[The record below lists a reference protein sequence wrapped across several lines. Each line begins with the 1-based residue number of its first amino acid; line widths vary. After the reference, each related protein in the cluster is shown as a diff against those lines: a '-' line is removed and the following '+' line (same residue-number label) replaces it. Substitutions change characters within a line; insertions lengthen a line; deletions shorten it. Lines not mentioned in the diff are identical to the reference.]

1 MARSKSSGRW
11 LKEHFS
17 DVYVKRAQAEGYRSR
32 AAFKLEELLETDLRI
47 RPGMTIVDL
56 GAAPG
61 GWSQMAAAWLKGKGR
76 VIATDILAMDALE
89 GVEFLQGDFTVE
101 SVLSQLEQMLGGEKV
116 DLVLCDMAPNMSG
129 VEGVDI
135 PKSLYLA
142 ELAHDFARNWLK
154 PGGAYLVKL
163 FQGSGTDEHLKQLR
177 SDFQKVSLR
186 KPAAS
191 RSRSREIYAMAT
203 GKKAVN

>member
-1 MARSKSSGRW
+1 MAARSKSSSRW

-17 DVYVKRAQAEGYRSR
+17 DVYVKQAQAQGLRSR
-32 AAFKLEELLETDLRI
+32 AAFKLEELLEDDLKI

-61 GWSQMAAAWLKGKGR
+61 SWSQMAVRWLKGKGR
-76 VIATDILAMDALE
+76 VIATDILPMEQLE
-89 GVEFLQGDFTVE
+89 GVEFLQGDFTDE
-101 SVLSQLEQMLGGEKV
+101 LVLAKLEAMLDGHKV
-116 DLVLCDMAPNMSG
+116 DLVLSDMAPNMSG
-129 VEGVDI
+129 MHGVDI

-142 ELAHDFARNWLK
+142 ELAADFAQAWLK
-154 PGGAYLVKL
+154 PGGTYLVKL
-163 FQGSGTDEHLKQLR
+163 FQGTGTDEHLKLLR
-177 SDFQKVSLR
+177 GRYTKVNLR

-203 GKKAVN
+203 GKRV

>member
-1 MARSKSSGRW
+1 MARSKSSSRW

-17 DVYVKRAQAEGYRSR
+17 DVFVKQAQAQGLRSR
-32 AAFKLEELLETDLRI
+32 AAFKLEELLETELKI

-61 GWSQMAAAWLKGKGR
+61 GWSQMAVRWLKGKGR
-76 VIATDILAMDALE
+76 VIATDILPMETLE
-89 GVEFLQGDFTVE
+89 GVEFLQGDFTDE
-101 SVLSQLEQMLGGEKV
+101 AFLLQLEQMLGGQKV
-116 DLVLCDMAPNMSG
+116 DLVLSDMAPNMSG

-135 PKSLYLA
+135 PRSLYLA
-142 ELAHDFARNWLK
+142 ELAADFAQTWLK
-154 PGGAYLVKL
+154 PGGSYLVKL
-163 FQGSGTDEHLKQLR
+163 FQGSGTDAHLNVLR
-177 SDFQKVSLR
+177 KRYTKVNLR

-203 GKKAVN
+203 GKRVE